1 MFSFF
6 EQPYTLTVA
15 AVLTLFGMVQF
26 RSIFPE
32 KRRWWQL
39 LVPLVLAAA
48 AFGMDFVVQ
57 TDLEKIKSTIKTGM
71 KAVAD
76 EDYNAIAQIISDNY
90 SDSHHSTKE
99 RLLAHCRRSL
109 SQNPVAKN
117 KKTGAAIE
125 LSESDATAIV
135 FMLTTFDESSY
146 VAENYKPFLFIKTKL
161 NLQKQPDKRWLISRI
176 EVLELDRQPVNW
188 SHIK

>member
-1 MFSFF
+1 MFNFF
-6 EQPYTLTVA
+6 EQPYTLIVA
-15 AVLTLFGMVQF
+15 AVLALFVMVQF

-32 KRRWWQL
+32 KRQWWQL
-39 LVPLVLAAA
+39 LVPLVLVAA

-57 TDLEKIKSTIKTGM
+57 TDLEKIKSTIKVGM

-76 EDYNAIAQIISDNY
+76 EDYKVIAQIISDNY

-99 RLLAHCRRSL
+99 RLLAHCQRAL
-109 SQNPVAKN
+109 SQNPIAKN

-125 LSESDATAIV
+125 LSESDATAII
-135 FMLTTFDESSY
+135 FMLTTFEENSY
-146 VAENYKPFLFIKTKL
+146 VAENYKPFLFIKAKL
-161 NLQKQPDKRWLISRI
+161 NLQKQPDKRWLIRRI